1 MNEDQFLEEYS
12 RLVKVVQIKT
22 DNWKKI
28 SLFRTDFGGSYRIRE
43 YDVVPNTVS
52 TLILPDNISYSDIFH
67 DIMDGGVFFMYDDVG
82 YIHKKDIKAMS
93 DVDTKINEFLVTW
106 AAHMGWPLPD
116 VSFDKMIEIY
126 LTELA
131 LTEVLH
137 DNKDG
142 VGGVDYNFSRL
153 VYGYFWG
160 KYGNSAEA
168 NTLTFLLK
176 QQILD
181 RWTMAEKELTK
192 IEEASC

>member
-28 SLFRTDFGGSYRIRE
+28 SVLRTDFGGSYRIRE

-93 DVDTKINEFLVTW
+93 DVDT
-106 AAHMGWPLPD
+106 
-116 VSFDKMIEIY
+116 
-126 LTELA
+126 
-131 LTEVLH
+131 
-137 DNKDG
+137 
-142 VGGVDYNFSRL
+142 
-153 VYGYFWG
+153 
-160 KYGNSAEA
+160 
-168 NTLTFLLK
+168 
-176 QQILD
+176 
-181 RWTMAEKELTK
+181 
-192 IEEASC
+192 